1 MAVVL
6 KYAPNEDRQA
16 LLDILFIP
24 EVKVTLD
31 LLPTDTNASL
41 LERIGDNAFY
51 QIEVDEMLYG
61 FIAIIDNDSIV
72 FGVLPDGGNT
82 DYLPLVCCV
91 NVVLDKHINAELNQ
105 YGLFFTKQEP
115 LLMGHLPTLK
125 HYGSRKFYPN
135 PLLVGVN
142 DHTAIKDY
150 RK

>member
-1 MAVVL
+1 MPVAL
-6 KYAPNEDRQA
+6 MYATNEDRKA

-31 LLPTDTNASL
+31 LLPTDTSESL
-41 LERIGDNAFY
+41 LERIGDNT
-51 QIEVDEMLYG
+51 
-61 FIAIIDNDSIV
+61 DN
-72 FGVLPDGGNT
+72 LPM
-82 DYLPLVCCV
+82 VCCI
-91 NVVLDKHINAELNQ
+91 NVVLDKHINAELNR

-125 HYGSRKFYPN
+125 YYGSRKFYPN

-150 RK
+150 KND